1 MDAADVRKIRKCM
14 HPDRAEHP
22 VTKDE
27 LNVASQIFNELL
39 LKKKIHEVKV

>member
-1 MDAADVRKIRKCM
+1 
-14 HPDRAEHP
+14 

-27 LNVASQIFNELL
+27 LNGASQIFNELL